1 MKNGMS
7 KWNAE
12 KKAVL
17 EAAQKM
23 AQKELVVGTSGNVSI
38 RIGEQNG
45 RELMAITPNARY
57 YDTIDVDDIVVAD
70 FDGENVEG
78 ELKTSIEKLLHIGV
92 YKARRKVNAI
102 VHTHPVFGSAI
113 SVTGLEIPAFLD
125 DQITYIGGEIK
136 VAEYA
141 LPGTPELVENVLSAL
156 GPRNGVLL
164 ANHGALS
171 VGRDMREAFTICE
184 MLEKTAKIYVY
195 AMGLGSVNPV
205 PAKAAE
211 VEKAFF
217 NFLYGESE

>member
-1 MKNGMS
+1 MKSGMS
-7 KWNAE
+7 KWSSE
-12 KKAVL
+12 KKIVL
-17 EAAQKM
+17 EAAQQM
-23 AQKELVVGTSGNVSI
+23 AQMGLVVGTSGNVSM
-38 RIGEQNG
+38 RLGEHNG

-57 YDTIDVDDIVVAD
+57 YDTIGVDDIVIAD
-70 FDGENVEG
+70 FEGENVEG
-78 ELKTSIEKLLHIGV
+78 ELKISIEKLLHIGV

-102 VHTHPVFGSAI
+102 IHTHPVFSSAI

-136 VAEYA
+136 VADYA

-171 VGRDMREAFTICE
+171 VGRDMREAFTVCE

-195 AMGLGSVNPV
+195 ALSLGSINTV

-217 NFLYGESE
+217 NFLYDESE

>member
-12 KKAVL
+12 KKIVL
-17 EAAQKM
+17 DTARQM
-23 AQKELVVGTSGNVSI
+23 AQMGLVVGTSGNVSM
-38 RIGEQNG
+38 RLGEHNG

-70 FDGENVEG
+70 FEGENVEG
-78 ELKTSIEKLLHIGV
+78 ELKISIEKLLHIGI

-102 VHTHPVFGSAI
+102 IHTHPVFSSAI
-113 SVTGLEIPAFLD
+113 SVTGQEIPAFLD

-171 VGRDMREAFTICE
+171 VGRDMREAFTVCE
-184 MLEKTAKIYVY
+184 MLEKTAKTYVY
-195 AMGLGSVNPV
+195 ALSLGSVNPV

>member
-7 KWNAE
+7 KWDAE
-12 KKAVL
+12 KKTVL

-23 AQKELVVGTSGNVSI
+23 AQKELVVGTSGNVSM
-38 RIGEQNG
+38 RLGEHNG

-70 FDGENVEG
+70 FEGENVEG
-78 ELKTSIEKLLHIGV
+78 ELKISIEKLLHIGI

-113 SVTGLEIPAFLD
+113 CVTGLEIPAFLD

-141 LPGTPELVENVLSAL
+141 LPGTPELVENVLLAL

-195 AMGLGSVNPV
+195 ALSLGSVNPV

-217 NFLYGESE
+217 NFLYGESD